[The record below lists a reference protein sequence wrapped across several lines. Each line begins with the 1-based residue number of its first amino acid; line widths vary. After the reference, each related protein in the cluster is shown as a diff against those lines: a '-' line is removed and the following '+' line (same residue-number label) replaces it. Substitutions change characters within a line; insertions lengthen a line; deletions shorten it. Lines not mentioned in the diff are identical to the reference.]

1 MRQAVLS
8 LVGVLV
14 AGPAFAQSAYVAAGV
29 GADVFR
35 PRRIDARG
43 VDNGSAAGEAVSFSA
58 RVGTAVTDRWG
69 VELEFTRAMDIE
81 REVRR
86 GFPVPLLRNV
96 VVAPGPALFPIWNDP
111 STWNLQPLTPITFES
126 TTRVSRRNATLDAV
140 LWVAQPIG
148 SRVDLIYLG
157 GVAFTRAVEKMQF
170 SFGPRAGLAPTIVVP
185 NSTRTT
191 TYGAGP
197 VAGLEARVR
206 LTDHV
211 FLLPGIRLH
220 AMSADTGAAWLV
232 RPAVGLGWQF

>member
-1 MRQAVLS
+1 MRLAVLC
-8 LVGVLV
+8 LTCL
-14 AGPAFAQSAYVAAGV
+14 ALPAASARAQSTYIAAGV

-35 PRRIDARG
+35 PGG
-43 VDNGSAAGEAVSFSA
+43 VEVVGRDDWTAGGEAVAFSA
-58 RVGTAVTDRWG
+58 RIGTAVTDRWG
-69 VELEFTRAMDIE
+69 VELEFTRAAKIE
-81 REVRR
+81 RELRR

-96 VVAPGPALFPIWNDP
+96 VVAPGPALFPVWNDA
-111 STWNLQPLTPITFES
+111 STWNLQAPTLES
-126 TTRVSRRNATLDAV
+126 TTRISRRNATLDAV

-148 SRVDLIYLG
+148 SRVDLVYLG
-157 GVAFTRAVEKMQF
+157 GIAFTRAVEKMQF
-170 SFGPRAGLAPTIVVP
+170 TLGPRTPFSPTIVVP

-211 FLLPGIRLH
+211 LLMPGVRLH
-220 AMSADTGAAWLV
+220 GIGGDTGTAAWLV